1 MTTIALYTILSVLAV
16 SLVSFIGV
24 LSLSLYSRLGKAAVF
39 FFVSFAAGALLG
51 DVFIH
56 LLPELVE
63 GGTFTFRTSLI
74 IFASIVGFFILEKF
88 IHIHHSHGE
97 TEEPHHHH
105 PVAYLNIIGDGFHNL
120 LDGLIIG
127 AAYLVDIQLGLAT
140 TIAVLLHEIPQEI
153 GDFSVLIHA
162 GFSRTR
168 ALFYNFLSAL
178 MAVVGAIIA
187 LTVSH
192 VEDFASVIIA
202 IGIGSF
208 IYIAVAD
215 LIPEIHKSKH
225 KPWLQFVAM
234 SLGVAIMFALLLL
247 E

>member
-1 MTTIALYTILSVLAV
+1 MTTIAIYTILSVLAV
-16 SLVSFIGV
+16 SLVSFVGV
-24 LSLSLYSRLGKAAVF
+24 LSLSLYSRMGKATLF

-56 LLPELVE
+56 LLPELAEE
-63 GGTFTFRTSLI
+63 GALTFSTSMI
-74 IFASIVGFFILEKF
+74 ILGSIIGFFILEKF
-88 IHIHHSHGE
+88 IHIHHSHGD
-97 TEEPHHHH
+97 TEGAHHHH

-120 LDGLIIG
+120 LDGIIIA
-127 AAYLVDIQLGLAT
+127 AAYLVDIQLGVAT
-140 TIAVLLHEIPQEI
+140 TIAVLLHEIPQEV

-192 VEDFASVIIA
+192 VEDFAPIVIA

-225 KPWLQFVAM
+225 NPWLQFAAM
-234 SLGVAIMFALLLL
+234 TLGIAIMFALLFL

>member
-1 MTTIALYTILSVLAV
+1 MTSITIYAILSVLAV
-16 SLVSFIGV
+16 SLISFIGV
-24 LSLSLYSRLGKAAVF
+24 LSLSLYSRLGKSVVF
-39 FFVSFAAGALLG
+39 FLVSFAAGALLG

-56 LLPELVE
+56 LLPELIQE
-63 GGTFTFRTSLI
+63 SSFTLNTSLT
-74 IFASIVGFFILEKF
+74 IFASIIGFFILEKF

-97 TEEPHHHH
+97 TEEPHHH

-127 AAYLVDIQLGLAT
+127 AAYLVDVQLGLAT

-162 GFSRTR
+162 GFTRTR

-178 MAVVGAIIA
+178 MAIVGAVIA
-187 LTVSH
+187 LTIGNIESFVSTI
-192 VEDFASVIIA
+192 VA

-234 SLGVAIMFALLLL
+234 GLGVLIMFSLLYLG
-247 E
+247 